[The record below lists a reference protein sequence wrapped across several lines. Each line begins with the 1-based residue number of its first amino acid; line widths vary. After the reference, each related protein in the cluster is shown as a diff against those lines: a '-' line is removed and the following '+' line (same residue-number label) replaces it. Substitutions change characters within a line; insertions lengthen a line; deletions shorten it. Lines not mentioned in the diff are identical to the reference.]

1 MSSRFVRYKSKS
13 MERELGDEME
23 KVSMEKEVA
32 AQFLRNLKS
41 LVGNK
46 FIGLRY

>member
-1 MSSRFVRYKSKS
+1 MNKN

-32 AQFLRNLKS
+32 DQFLRNLKS

-46 FIGLRY
+46 FI